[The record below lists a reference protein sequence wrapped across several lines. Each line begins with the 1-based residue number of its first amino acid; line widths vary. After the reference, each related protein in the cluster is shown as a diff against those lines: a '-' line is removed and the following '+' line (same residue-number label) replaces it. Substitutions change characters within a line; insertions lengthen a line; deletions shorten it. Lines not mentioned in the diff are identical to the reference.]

1 MKRFYSFLMLSALL
15 FSSMIQAQPLFTY
28 GTRNVSKE
36 EFLKAW
42 NKNNADMKPTDKAYR
57 DYLDLYIRFKL
68 KVQAALDQKLDT
80 LPGQIAEL
88 KSFRAQIAES
98 YMSDEASMK
107 NLIDEAMSRS
117 RREIDLSHIY
127 IALSAGAPAAEIE
140 KARAK
145 AASIYARLQK
155 GESFDKLAAEFS
167 DDPEVRKNNGRI
179 GYITTF
185 VLPYDLEN
193 IVYATPVSKVSAPYQ
208 SAIGFHIFKNNRERP
223 ASGRWRIAQ
232 ILIAFPPDPGNP
244 QIEESRKLAD
254 SVYGLLQK
262 GADFKDLAL
271 RFSND
276 NITYQTG
283 GELPEFGT
291 GRYAPRFEEAAYALA
306 NDGDISKPFAT
317 EFGYHILK
325 RISRS
330 NLQNDPANA
339 AHREAYRQQ
348 IAANDRNTVARKM
361 LIKKI
366 GVQTGYKS
374 YPVAAGP
381 FKEASEAVL
390 SNKPLPKSAVLKP
403 STPLFAFAKQQVLMR
418 DWVAYLETV
427 RDYANLR
434 GNKTVQQ
441 LFDEY
446 RETTSL
452 EYYRDHLEDYNK
464 DFSAQLREF
473 REGNLLFEIMQRKIW
488 DAAALDTAGLQQYY
502 TSHKDKY
509 WWEASANAL
518 IFTASS
524 DSLAQTAMK
533 AIQETPGDWR
543 KLIEYSSGNLQGDSG
558 RFELGQ
564 LPVLERTAFSKGLIT
579 APVKNETDN
588 SVTFCYILD
597 MFMERA
603 PRTFT
608 DARGFVINDYQGYLE
623 EEWVKQLKKKY
634 PVKVNENVLNK
645 LPKQE

>member
-1 MKRFYSFLMLSALL
+1 MKRIFLLL
-15 FSSMIQAQPLFTY
+15 AFTASLGSLQAQPLFTY
-28 GTRNVSKE
+28 GTRSVSRE

-42 NKNNADMKPTDKAYR
+42 NKNNADVKPTEQAYR

-68 KVQAALDQKLDT
+68 KVQAAFDQKLDT
-80 LPGQIAEL
+80 LAGQVAEL
-88 KSFRAQIAES
+88 RSFRAQIAES

-107 NLIDEAMSRS
+107 NLIDEAMQRS
-117 RREIDLSHIY
+117 RKEIDLSHIY
-127 IALSAGAPAAEIE
+127 IALSSGAAAAETE

-145 AASIYARLQK
+145 AAGIYARLQK
-155 GESFDKLAAEFS
+155 GESFEKLAAAFS

-179 GYITTF
+179 GFITTF

-193 IVYATPVSKVSAPYQ
+193 IVYAIPVGKIAAPFQ
-208 SAIGFHIFKNNRERP
+208 SPIGFHIFKNNRERP

-232 ILIAFPPDPGNP
+232 ILLSFPPDAGNA
-244 QIEESRKLAD
+244 QIEATQHLAD
-254 SVYGLLQK
+254 SVYSLLQK

-291 GRYAPRFEEAAYALA
+291 ARYSPRFEDAAYALA
-306 NDGDISKPFAT
+306 KDGDISKPFAT

-330 NLQNDPANA
+330 PLQNDPSNA
-339 AHREAYRQQ
+339 AHRESFRQQ

-361 LIKKI
+361 LIRKI
-366 GVQTGYKS
+366 GMQTGYKPF
-374 YPVAAGP
+374 PVPAGP
-381 FKEASEAVL
+381 FKETSEAVL
-390 SNKPLPKSAVLKP
+390 ANKPLPQSASLKP
-403 STPLFAFAKQQVLMR
+403 TTPLFAFAKQQVLLR
-418 DWVAYLETV
+418 DWIAYLETV

-452 EYYRDHLEDYNK
+452 EYYRDHLEEYNK
-464 DFSAQLREF
+464 DFSNQLREF
-473 REGNLLFEIMQRKIW
+473 KEGNLLFEIMQRKIW
-488 DAAALDTAGLQQYY
+488 DAAALDTAGLLQYY
-502 TSHKDKY
+502 AAHKDKY
-509 WWEASANAL
+509 WWEASADAL

-533 AIQETPGDWR
+533 AIEESPADWR

-588 SVTFCYILD
+588 SVTFCYILTIYKD
-597 MFMERA
+597 RA

-623 EEWVKQLKKKY
+623 EEWLKQLKKKY
-634 PVKVNENVLNK
+634 PVKVNEAVLKK
-645 LPKQE
+645 LPQ